1 MNLKTIKC
9 SECKKEYDSKL
20 KACSHCGYVNKKRKI
35 LQIIFY
41 VVTIVL
47 FTISILSLLKHIYI
61 NNFLNGLNKFVIDT
75 VDEKF
80 ADNINTITEAYQ
92 LGNYPEKYSS
102 KEFGIKAYNLNN
114 FRVWSMSFCIVFIW
128 FGIYLQHK
136 NIKFGRW
143 IKYIAIV
150 VFIICQLVP
159 LGFALSVR
167 NKSIEDTNTITT
179 NNYVNNSVFIP
190 LKEN

>member
-1 MNLKTIKC
+1 MKVKC
-9 SECKKEYDSKL
+9 LECKKEYDSNL
-20 KACSHCGYVNKKRKI
+20 KVCPHCGYKNRVK
-35 LQIIFY
+35 QIINIILY
-41 VVTIVL
+41 SISTLLLI
-47 FTISILSLLKHIYI
+47 TSILSMLRYHYENETVKNISGYFDYGNMSEVVPQALEVSRTEDYI
-61 NNFLNGLNKFVIDT
+61 TQYG
-75 VDEKF
+75 
-80 ADNINTITEAYQ
+80 
-92 LGNYPEKYSS
+92 S
-102 KEFGIKAYNLNN
+102 KDFGIKAYNLNN

>member
-9 SECKKEYDSKL
+9 SECGNEYDSKL
-20 KACSHCGYVNKKRKI
+20 KACSHCGYVNKKRKA

-41 VVTIVL
+41 IITIVL

-114 FRVWSMSFCIVFIW
+114 FRVWSMSFCIAFMW
-128 FGIYLQHK
+128 AGIYLQNK
-136 NIKFGRW
+136 NIKFGKW

-150 VFIICQLVP
+150 VFIIFQLLP
-159 LGFALSVR
+159 L
-167 NKSIEDTNTITT
+167 IYTIYLTQ
-179 NNYVNNSVFIP
+179 IRI
-190 LKEN
+190 